1 MTRLTL
7 LVTVVLLSV
16 PTLARAQAPADALG
30 ACLADNTTGKDRK
43 DLAKWLFLAMA
54 AHPDIKQY
62 AGPTASTATEE
73 IAKSIG
79 TLVTRL
85 LTESCANE
93 TRAAAKAGGSAV
105 FQLAFQRLGQVATME
120 LMADKAVSESIGT
133 FERFL
138 DKEKLAKLVGP
149 Q

>member
-1 MTRLTL
+1 MTRLMS
-7 LVTVVLLSV
+7 LVTVALLSI
-16 PTLARAQAPADALG
+16 PTLARAQAPGDALG
-30 ACLADNTTGKDRK
+30 VCLTDNTTGKDRK

-73 IAKSIG
+73 IARTMG
-79 TLVTRL
+79 ALVTRL

-93 TRAAAKAGGSAV
+93 TKAVVKAGGTGA
-105 FQLAFQRLGQVATME
+105 FQLAFQRLGQVATLE
-120 LMADKAVSESIGT
+120 LMADKAVNESIGM

-138 DKEKLAKLVGP
+138 DKEKLAKLVGA